1 MTTAQAAAVV
11 SLTRVTSLSREF
23 AVPRQNTSRRL
34 FQEDSKNWHAGES
47 HKLFMSLDE
56 QREAWTSLQKLK
68 SQEGGVAQQYQKE
81 SARRMLI
88 ERSNVTSPAPA
99 PAPAADY
106 SILDAVVQLTVRF
119 PCFLAVAVMKSKDI
133 SPNCK
138 AKYATYGAC
147 TCKRCPSVYK
157 PTT

>member
-34 FQEDSKNWHAGES
+34 FQEDSKDWHADES
-47 HKLFMSLDE
+47 RKLFMSLDE
-56 QREAWTSLQKLK
+56 QREAWTSLQNLK
-68 SQEGGVAQQYQKE
+68 SQEGGSAQQNQKE

-88 ERSNVTSPAPA
+88 ERPNVTSPVPA

-106 SILDAVVQLTVRF
+106 SILDAVVQLTVSSLL
-119 PCFLAVAVMKSKDI
+119 FLAAAVV
-133 SPNCK
+133 NHRWEAQLK
-138 AKYATYGAC
+138 AGSGVSC
-147 TCKRCPSVYK
+147 L
-157 PTT
+157 